1 MKAFDRIKSFAEY
14 IGEVTNLRA
23 RPIVRASQY
32 DGPFYREADLIGRDG
47 IRVALTRW
55 ESVWLSV
62 DRLAPSD
69 PPAPS
74 ADITSWI
81 EVGSDPAQEP
91 RKLDHITVKLP
102 AEEAEIFVASGRVAR
117 EDIHPDS
124 VSDGKAPEEGQ
135 QADVTLR
142 LDAFPELAAKIE
154 GYIEGAWRDWAN
166 TEIPKREAIK
176 IYDELRTFSDSTG
189 SGEQESPTELVWGV
203 GALRWDHGKLG
214 RIDHPVVEIPLEIDI
229 EKMSE
234 KISIRPRWQSAR
246 LAEPFLGLLPGD
258 GMTEYIKSERTRI
271 SELIDAGEKITP
283 FRKQS
288 FEPILLNCA
297 ARIDPVGVYY
307 PRQEVLAG
315 NGSELESPAHPI
327 VTDAWSVYVRP
338 KVEPPPTDIPELEL
352 APAEDAAMEAVPNK
366 ETQAELAAGEDLIL
380 EPDLADVRQGEPT
393 TSEGEQGEPAAA
405 ESSEAE
411 PDTRAEDGEHS
422 AEFESGPSTAD
433 DGGAEPEAP
442 ESDDDSAPAREL
454 PSIEISLAGPV
465 AKTGRLAAV
474 SRPRALA
481 ALGGLALIGVALAV
495 YSMMPSKEER
505 AAQRQAQTLAAV
517 EGSQPSGLSPRGEL
531 ADYFNLTSRRTDDQ
545 RADKV
550 QAIRGEIVLWSLPVQ
565 SVSKQEDGI
574 YRVQTS
580 AFMDTVGTVVTLHTR
595 NDAER
600 NIVEGLETGDW
611 ITIKGKIGGVASH
624 DVEIVDAIPIA
635 K

>member
-1 MKAFDRIKSFAEY
+1 MKAFERIKSFAEY
-14 IGEVTNLRA
+14 VGEVTNLRA

-32 DGPFYREADLIGRDG
+32 DGPFYREADLTGRAG
-47 IRVALTRW
+47 IRIALTRW

-62 DRLAPSD
+62 DRMAPSD
-69 PPAPS
+69 PPAPA
-74 ADITSWI
+74 ADISSWI

-91 RKLDHITVKLP
+91 RRLDRITVKLP
-102 AEEAEIFVASGRVAR
+102 VEEAEIFVASGRVAR
-117 EDIHPDS
+117 EDIRLES
-124 VSDGKAPEEGQ
+124 ESDGEASGEGQ

-142 LDAFPELAAKIE
+142 LDAFPELAAKIDGYVE
-154 GYIEGAWRDWAN
+154 GSWLDWAN
-166 TEIPKREAIK
+166 AEIPKREAIK
-176 IYDELRTFSDSTG
+176 IYDELRAFTDSTG
-189 SGEQESPTELVWGV
+189 LGEQESQTELVWGV

-246 LAEPFLGLLPGD
+246 LAEAFLSLLPGD
-258 GMTEYIKSERTRI
+258 GMTDYIKSERTRI
-271 SELIDAGEKITP
+271 SELIEAGEKITP
-283 FRKQS
+283 FRKQT

-307 PRQEVLAG
+307 PRQEGLAG
-315 NGSELESPAHPI
+315 DGNEHDAPAQPI

-338 KVEPPPTDIPELEL
+338 KVEPTALDTTEPEP
-352 APAEDAAMEAVPNK
+352 APAEDAAMEVEPIKEVPDEASTAEESVVAPESAK
-366 ETQAELAAGEDLIL
+366 EDQ
-380 EPDLADVRQGEPT
+380 
-393 TSEGEQGEPAAA
+393 SEPAAA

-411 PDTRAEDGEHS
+411 PDTRAEDEETS
-422 AEFESGPSTAD
+422 ADFELGPSDAD
-433 DGGAEPEAP
+433 DGESAAEAP
-442 ESDDDSAPAREL
+442 ESDDESAFAREL
-454 PSIEISLAGPV
+454 PRIEISLAGPV
-465 AKTGRLAAV
+465 SKTERSKAV
-474 SRPRALA
+474 SRPTVLA
-481 ALGGLALIGVALAV
+481 AIGGLALIGIALAV

-565 SVSKQEDGI
+565 SVSKQEGGI

-580 AFMDTVGTVVTLHTR
+580 AFMDTVGTVVTLHAR

-600 NIVEGLETGDW
+600 EIVEGLETGDW
-611 ITIKGKIGGVASH
+611 ITIKGKIGGVESH